1 MLVAVAVIEPELES
15 EFVIDA
21 AVVPPKLK
29 NEIGGGVV
37 MLSLAL
43 VKATLVVVP
52 ENTGICVPTDVA
64 VIVCVRWNS
73 LERDALRCA
82 RRAGVSAHAM
92 SGSISCE

>member
-43 VKATLVVVP
+43 VTATLVVVP